1 MTYKSKRTI
10 TSIAAGILFLAAYL
24 VYALGK
30 NSPAPENLKSWALT
44 MLIFIGI
51 SVAVS
56 VVIQILFHIAFSIGI
71 AVKEGNA
78 REVERIVESSM
89 VEDEMDKLINLKS
102 VHIGYICAGIGFV
115 AALAALAFGA
125 SAVFALHILFGS
137 FAGGSFV
144 EGGVSVYLYERGVRN
159 G

>member
-1 MTYKSKRTI
+1 M
-10 TSIAAGILFLAAYL
+10 AAGLLFLAAYT

-30 NSPAPENLKSWALT
+30 NSPGPESPESLKSWALAI
-44 MLIFIGI
+44 LIFIGI
-51 SVAVS
+51 SVAAS
-56 VVIQILFHIAFSIGI
+56 ILIQILFHVAFSIDI
-71 AVKEGNA
+71 AVKEGKCDDKK
-78 REVERIVESSM
+78 VERIVESSM